1 MPPKRRLLTFDD
13 RVAAL
18 DSTGEVEGFLA
29 QIKLDGRQITDDQRG
44 AIARRRIELQRAG
57 K

>member
-1 MPPKRRLLTFDD
+1 MLPKRRLSTIES
-13 RVAAL
+13 RIGAL
-18 DSTGEVEGFLA
+18 DSSAEVDGFLA

-44 AIARRRIELQRAG
+44 AIALRKIELQRAG